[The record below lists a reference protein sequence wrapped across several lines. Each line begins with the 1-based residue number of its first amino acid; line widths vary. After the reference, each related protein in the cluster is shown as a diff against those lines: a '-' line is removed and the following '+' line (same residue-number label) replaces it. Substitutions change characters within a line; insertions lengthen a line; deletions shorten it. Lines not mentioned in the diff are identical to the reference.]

1 MNLLYFSFFIFCFV
15 TLGQLAG
22 YFVLVDQIPDNDEMK
37 ENRDKLKE
45 KANQFIL
52 PYYSINLCLILI
64 LFICKSMNSTKWWFM
79 FWTILLGLFPA
90 GLALYIIIK
99 YDYIKDELEE
109 ICKCKVKLERHP
121 DTRELIKCPE
131 DEKYKNKDDVEKYC
145 DKLTLGLLLV
155 SIFQLIAFT
164 FYFISLY
171 NNHDFRKIQPDVIYI
186 PQPTEPIINTTTN
199 SPQNNRMNS
208 PQNNRMNNSQ
218 KK

>member
-22 YFVLVDQIPDNDEMK
+22 YFVLVNQIPDDAEMNDIRKQE
-37 ENRDKLKE
+37 LKE
-45 KANQFIL
+45 KANSYIL
-52 PYYSINLCLILI
+52 PYYSVNLVLIVI

-99 YDYIKDELEE
+99 YDDIKDELKE
-109 ICKCKVKLERHP
+109 ICNCKVKLERDP
-121 DTRELIKCPE
+121 DTGDPIKCPT
-131 DEKYKNKDDVEKYC
+131 DKQYNNKDVEKYC

-171 NNHDFRKIQPDVIYI
+171 HNHDFRKIQPDVIYI
-186 PQPTEPIINTTTN
+186 QQPTEPVINTTTN
-199 SPQNNRMNS
+199 SPQNNRMN
-208 PQNNRMNNSQ
+208 NSQ